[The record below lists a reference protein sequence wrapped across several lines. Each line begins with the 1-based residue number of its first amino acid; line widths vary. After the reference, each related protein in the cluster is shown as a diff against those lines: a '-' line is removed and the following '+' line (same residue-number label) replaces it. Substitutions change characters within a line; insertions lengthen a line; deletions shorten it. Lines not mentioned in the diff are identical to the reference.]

1 MKIKIINN
9 HGSCNREPLI
19 FKTMRKLFLILA
31 LVFVSLVSNA
41 QQTIDTYA
49 VEFGVWDTDNKEWV
63 WDEAIET
70 DISFTMKGM
79 YLYASDVAES
89 TYFLYD
95 KLMDKRNY
103 ISWMAVD
110 EEQIECVITISTVDD
125 QPFVIVMYDDTC
137 YRYSW

>member
-1 MKIKIINN
+1 MK
-9 HGSCNREPLI
+9 
-19 FKTMRKLFLILA
+19 KLFLILV

-41 QQTIDTYA
+41 QETINTYA

-79 YLYASDVAES
+79 YLYASDAAES

-103 ISWMAVD
+103 ISWLALD
-110 EEQIECVITISTVDD
+110 EEQLECVITITTLDNAAY
-125 QPFVIVMYDDTC
+125 VIVMYDDTC